1 MIEEFLVVFLFAI
14 HVCLFVD
21 MSSLQKKPICKLN
34 FLIGSL
40 IATIPAMIFCYLPVH
55 LSLVN
60 HIATVLTFTLFSSV
74 LVTLNIQNYLDYEIN
89 F

>member
-1 MIEEFLVVFLFAI
+1 MIEEFLVVFLFAV

-40 IATIPAMIFCYLPVH
+40 IATIPAMVLCYLPVH

-60 HIATVLTFTLFSSV
+60 HITMVLIFTFFSSV
-74 LVTLNIQNYLDYEIN
+74 LITLNIQKYLDYEVD